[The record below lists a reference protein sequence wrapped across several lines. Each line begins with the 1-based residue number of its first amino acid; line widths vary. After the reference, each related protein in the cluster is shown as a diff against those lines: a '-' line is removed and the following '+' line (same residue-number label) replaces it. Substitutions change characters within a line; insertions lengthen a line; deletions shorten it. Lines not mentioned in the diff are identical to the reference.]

1 MTLSLGRSTP
11 DAMVDLV
18 VQRIVETLLTH
29 GTLHAHAPGRLDTG
43 TGGREEVHGT
53 CAVTEP
59 LDHPRVDLVH
69 GPSLSAVSAHPNMR
83 ETLQ

>member
-18 VQRIVETLLTH
+18 AQRIVEALLTY
-29 GTLHAHAPGRLDTG
+29 GTLHAHTPGRVDTG

-53 CAVTEP
+53 CAVTEA

-69 GPSLSAVSAHPNMR
+69 GPSLSAVVRSPEHA
-83 ETLQ
+83 